1 MLNVIDYVLSRG
13 NLPKEALG
21 ENAGTDSF
29 PFQVDFSRIT
39 TELLEQYGESIT
51 DIVDHTL
58 SKKYGDGIYYVYD
71 RAHTDWEPGRAVY
84 GYGEKHALMLGG
96 VPSTEV
102 SGILLRYPEK
112 QFEAT
117 KNAVLDNGMFIPIYG
132 FDGKLLFS
140 PEEYDQQRQEY
151 NLNIPVDIWD
161 YTLQTDGQK
170 GSNPGAEF
178 TIPSKDGPEKYYVK
192 YVDREQ
198 LDHLWSEQ
206 LADNLYKV
214 LEIPVPETKIVRV
227 NNAFGHASKLL
238 PIEETFERPGLKDGF
253 IADSLLGNWDA
264 VFNQNNN
271 LVSNGKTYRIDNGGA
286 LQFRARGQR
295 KEDVFFGEVVREV
308 EVGTD
313 RQRLG
318 LGMRQEYPE
327 LTDEDI
333 KIQVASLQEKLTDT
347 EIDQQVNLVR
357 LPASERE
364 HLARVLKE
372 RKNYIIERFSY
383 LL

>member
-1 MLNVIDYVLSRG
+1 M
-13 NLPKEALG
+13 
-21 ENAGTDSF
+21 
-29 PFQVDFSRIT
+29 
-39 TELLEQYGESIT
+39 
-51 DIVDHTL
+51 
-58 SKKYGDGIYYVYD
+58 
-71 RAHTDWEPGRAVY
+71 
-84 GYGEKHALMLGG
+84 
-96 VPSTEV
+96 
-102 SGILLRYPEK
+102 
-112 QFEAT
+112 
-117 KNAVLDNGMFIPIYG
+117 
-132 FDGKLLFS
+132 
-140 PEEYDQQRQEY
+140 
-151 NLNIPVDIWD
+151 
-161 YTLQTDGQK
+161 
-170 GSNPGAEF
+170 
-178 TIPSKDGPEKYYVK
+178 
-192 YVDREQ
+192 VDRG